1 MQRDNI
7 DDEKKEIGS
16 DVKIRADLFGLI
28 GVLPFCSVKTVIRRL
43 YYFSQIS
50 LPVSF
55 LFSQVKVSSGTADA
69 DARAR
74 CNRRSDKCITTDH
87 RTFADHSFA
96 TKNRSTGVDR
106 YIILNRWVTFYITK
120 KLSAACRKA
129 PSVTP

>member
-28 GVLPFCSVKTVIRRL
+28 GVLPLCSVKTVIRRL

-55 LFSQVKVSSGTADA
+55 LFS
-69 DARAR
+69 R
-74 CNRRSDKCITTDH
+74 
-87 RTFADHSFA
+87 
-96 TKNRSTGVDR
+96 
-106 YIILNRWVTFYITK
+106 
-120 KLSAACRKA
+120 
-129 PSVTP
+129 

>member
-50 LPVSF
+50 IP
-55 LFSQVKVSSGTADA
+55 FS
-69 DARAR
+69 
-74 CNRRSDKCITTDH
+74 
-87 RTFADHSFA
+87 
-96 TKNRSTGVDR
+96 
-106 YIILNRWVTFYITK
+106 L
-120 KLSAACRKA
+120 
-129 PSVTP
+129 